1 MSTLF
6 DLYGGVSLEIREEGG
21 SADKL
26 RKTFDHFVSTDA
38 DRDPDP
44 DIVCELSNTRPDP
57 ETVLGDP
64 DSHYGRDG
72 DRFVIQKP
80 EGYGFISVDSDWEH
94 YLIAPDIF
102 HYIVA
107 YLIEFEVRKRLVSEG
122 RTLIHASGFQLDGTT
137 YLFPAWRYTGKTST
151 GLAFLQSG
159 ANYLSDDRLW
169 VGTDGTALG
178 YPVPVNMMPSNIET
192 YPGASGATQAERRR
206 MKIADFLYEN
216 VDADRSF
223 VDKVAFLLTRHYL
236 DPDLG
241 RELVSLDTLMPDSR
255 YVERAEIDNVVV
267 LRTWLD
273 SPDNSVAVEEISGRD
288 AVTDLMGM
296 NYYEWDRDLREY
308 YTAYDMLF
316 PGKDESRAEELD
328 SLIDAEERNLA
339 ELLDGVATYRG
350 LVPREQD
357 WKSTGIAEDVLETFT
372 GLHRPAELQQ

>member
-6 DLYGGVSLEIREEGG
+6 DLYGGISLEIRGKGG

-26 RKTFDHFVSTDA
+26 RKTFDHFISTDA
-38 DRDPDP
+38 DGDPDP
-44 DIVCELSNTRPDP
+44 DIVCELSDARPVP

-80 EGYGFISVDSDWEH
+80 EGYGFVSVDSDWEH

-107 YLIEFEVRKRLVSEG
+107 YLIEFEVRKRLASEG

-151 GLAFLQSG
+151 GLALLQSG

-255 YVERAEIDNVVV
+255 YIEQAEIDNVIM

-273 SPDNSVAVEEISGRD
+273 SPDNSVAVEEIPGRD

-316 PGKDESRAEELD
+316 PESDGSRAEELG
-328 SLIDAEERNLA
+328 SLIDAEERNLT

-350 LVPREQD
+350 LIPREQD

-372 GLHRPAELQQ
+372 GLSTPAELQQ

>member
-6 DLYGGVSLEIREEGG
+6 DLYGGISLEIRGKGG

-38 DRDPDP
+38 DGDPDP
-44 DIVCELSNTRPDP
+44 DIVCELSDARPVP

-80 EGYGFISVDSDWEH
+80 EGYGFVSVDSDWEH

-107 YLIEFEVRKRLVSEG
+107 YLIEFEVRKRLASEG

-151 GLAFLQSG
+151 GLALLQSG

-255 YVERAEIDNVVV
+255 YIEQAEIDNVIM

-273 SPDNSVAVEEISGRD
+273 SPDNSVAVEEIPGRD

-316 PGKDESRAEELD
+316 PESDGSRAEELG
-328 SLIDAEERNLA
+328 SLIDAEERNLT

-372 GLHRPAELQQ
+372 GLSTPAELQQ